1 MHKKIFK
8 LGAVAVVA
16 ALGLTSL
23 QANAATFSAINVF
36 NDTDINSSYSA
47 TQRGILTCSS
57 CDVLTYSGGLYAFDS
72 TVGELFDGPTN
83 SGDANEASW
92 VNLVTGSSFTGTDV
106 GAGKNAGTS
115 GVNYI
120 TNALYVILKIG
131 TNPNYTVVRNT
142 SGGSFNFSWS
152 GLRGTGAGLSHYVEL
167 GASQVPIP
175 AAGVLLI
182 GALGGLGFA
191 GRRRRKA

>member
-8 LGAVAVVA
+8 LGAIAVVA
-16 ALGLTSL
+16 ALSLTSL
-23 QANAATFSAINVF
+23 QANAATISVF

-47 TQRGILTCSS
+47 TQRGVLTCSS
-57 CDVLTYSGGLYAFDS
+57 CDVLAYSGGLYGFDTS
-72 TVGELFDGPTN
+72 LGELFDGPAN

-106 GAGKNAGTS
+106 GAGKNAGS
-115 GVNYI
+115 DGVNYI

-131 TNPNYTVVRNT
+131 ANPNYTVVRNT

-152 GLRGTGAGLSHYVEL
+152 GLKGTGAGLSHYVEL